1 MQGKPNGEITGA
13 SKGVYNLWPG
23 RQLVHC
29 AYQPLRLQLV
39 TQGITAE
46 LCTSVVHFYIS
57 LYTSL
62 ERVCVNYNKQHLKV

>member
-1 MQGKPNGEITGA
+1 MYRKPNSEITRA

-29 AYQPLRLQLV
+29 AYQPLRLELV
-39 TQGITAE
+39 TKGITAE
-46 LCTSVVHFYIS
+46 LCTSVHFYIS

-62 ERVCVNYNKQHLKV
+62 ERVRVIYNKQHLKV